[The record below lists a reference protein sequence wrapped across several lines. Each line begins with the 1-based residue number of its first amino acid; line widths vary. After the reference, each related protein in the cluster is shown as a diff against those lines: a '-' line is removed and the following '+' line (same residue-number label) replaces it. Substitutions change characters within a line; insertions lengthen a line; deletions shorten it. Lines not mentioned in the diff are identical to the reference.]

1 LFPDSP
7 IRLQAPPQ
15 SLLGAVWEIVVRIH
29 PRKLRVRTRSQSYL
43 SAEEEVTELFA
54 VVAPVS
60 LVGAVIVA
68 WTQLR
73 RW

>member
-1 LFPDSP
+1 V
-7 IRLQAPPQ
+7 A
-15 SLLGAVWEIVVRIH
+15 
-29 PRKLRVRTRSQSYL
+29 
-43 SAEEEVTELFA
+43 ELFA

-60 LVGAVIVA
+60 LVGAAIVA

>member
-1 LFPDSP
+1 MN
-7 IRLQAPPQ
+7 
-15 SLLGAVWEIVVRIH
+15 V
-29 PRKLRVRTRSQSYL
+29 
-43 SAEEEVTELFA
+43 AEVLA

-60 LVGAVIVA
+60 LVGAAIVA

>member
-1 LFPDSP
+1 LN
-7 IRLQAPPQ
+7 
-15 SLLGAVWEIVVRIH
+15 
-29 PRKLRVRTRSQSYL
+29 
-43 SAEEEVTELFA
+43 VTALFA
-54 VVAPVS
+54 VVAPVF

>member
-1 LFPDSP
+1 V
-7 IRLQAPPQ
+7 I
-15 SLLGAVWEIVVRIH
+15 
-29 PRKLRVRTRSQSYL
+29 
-43 SAEEEVTELFA
+43 ELFA

-60 LVGAVIVA
+60 LVGAAIVA

>member
-1 LFPDSP
+1 VPS
-7 IRLQAPPQ
+7 QNA
-15 SLLGAVWEIVVRIH
+15 LGGLWESVVRIR
-29 PRKLRVRTRSQSYL
+29 PCGERVRRPSQSFSYRRRK
-43 SAEEEVTELFA
+43 EVAELFA

-60 LVGAVIVA
+60 LVGAAIVA

>member
-1 LFPDSP
+1 MN
-7 IRLQAPPQ
+7 
-15 SLLGAVWEIVVRIH
+15 VV
-29 PRKLRVRTRSQSYL
+29 
-43 SAEEEVTELFA
+43 EVLA

-60 LVGAVIVA
+60 LVGAAIVA